1 MGAAGRREEPVCDP
15 AAARAWSLCL
25 LLERPK
31 SVRGGAGGRGAAS
44 PLPRLPFFFFFFLI
58 FVKKKFLNKLSEGSC
73 QWGGRAG
80 PDRPPSRPQAG
91 PRSSPGVCWW
101 PRGALQGGRGVRPH
115 RDVLAGACG
124 EKADGGSAGSAGWS
138 PPPLDT
144 TQSPWPGRHS
154 PA

>member
-1 MGAAGRREEPVCDP
+1 MTP
-15 AAARAWSLCL
+15 AAAEAWSLCL

-44 PLPRLPFFFFFFLI
+44 PLPRLPFFFLFSSYLL
-58 FVKKKFLNKLSEGSC
+58 KKKKNFFLNKLSEGELPMG
-73 QWGGRAG
+73 WKGWA
-80 PDRPPSRPQAG
+80 RPPSRPEAG

-101 PRGALQGGRGVRPH
+101 PRGALRAGGRGVRPH

-124 EKADGGSAGSAGWS
+124 EKAGTGLSGRLGGGECAAGVEKGKSEPTR
-138 PPPLDT
+138 PPQLA
-144 TQSPWPGRHS
+144 RAS